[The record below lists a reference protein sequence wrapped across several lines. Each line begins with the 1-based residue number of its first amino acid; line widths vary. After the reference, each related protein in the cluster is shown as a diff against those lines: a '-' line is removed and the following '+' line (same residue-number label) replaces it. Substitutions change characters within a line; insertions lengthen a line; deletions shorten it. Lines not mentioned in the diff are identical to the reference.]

1 MRSRSQVEGERLVGQ
16 SPGSAAGG
24 GAAGEEVGLLLAR
37 AQGRPILRGS
47 PSERPL
53 GSAAAPNSEGCGKV
67 NLTELS

>member
-24 GAAGEEVGLLLAR
+24 AGGEVGLLLAR
-37 AQGRPILRGS
+37 AQGRPVLRGS

-53 GSAAAPNSEGCGKV
+53 GSPAAPNSEGCGKV